1 MSATIFIWLIYA
13 FWLILIAYLIVSAR
27 GAKPDTQ
34 GHLLQSFGLLFAIIA
49 AFLLPYLPIFRF
61 VNFAPVNSVVSS
73 IALILNVAG
82 ITFLVWARQC
92 LGRNWSQTVSVKDG
106 HYMLKSGP
114 KPSMRDPSSRR

>member
-49 AFLLPYLPIFRF
+49 AFLLPYLPIFHF
-61 VNFAPVNSVVSS
+61 VNFAPFNPILSS
-73 IALILNVAG
+73 IGLILNVAG
-82 ITFLVWARQC
+82 ITFVVW
-92 LGRNWSQTVSVKDG
+92 
-106 HYMLKSGP
+106 
-114 KPSMRDPSSRR
+114 RDSD

>member
-13 FWLILIAYLIVSAR
+13 FWIILIAYLIVSAR

-61 VNFAPVNSVVSS
+61 VNFAPVNSFLSS
-73 IALILNVAG
+73 IPLVLNVAA
-82 ITFLVWARQC
+82 ITFLVWAPQC
-92 LGRNWSQTVSVKDG
+92 LRSNWTHTLS
-106 HYMLKSGP
+106 
-114 KPSMRDPSSRR
+114 